1 MDFLEIFSS
10 KSLLATALMIVAFLV
25 AVIGHEIMHGYVAFR
40 YGDDTAQKMGR
51 LTINPIKH
59 IDPIGSV
66 ALPLVLF
73 FVQAPFLFGWAKP
86 VPINMNYIIQRW
98 GYGAGIAVSLAGVI
112 YNLVLALILSVLLSS
127 LFSSD
132 ESGIFGQIIVALV
145 VNLIVY
151 NIVLGVF
158 NLWPIPPL
166 DGAHA
171 LSLFCLKIG
180 SKTIPRFFARISP
193 YGTIIIL
200 LVLATPASQIF
211 FVPMQFLQNFL
222 LT

>member
-1 MDFLEIFSS
+1 MDFLEFFSS
-10 KSLLATALMIVAFLV
+10 KSLISVALMTVAFLV
-25 AVIGHEIMHGYVAFR
+25 AVIGHEMMHGYVAFR
-40 YGDDTAQKMGR
+40 YGDDTAKRMGR

-59 IDPIGSV
+59 IDLIGSIL
-66 ALPLVLF
+66 LPLILF

-86 VPINMNYIIQRW
+86 VPIDMNYIIHRR
-98 GYGAGIAVSLAGVI
+98 GYGAGIAVSLAGVA
-112 YNLVLALILSVLLSS
+112 YNLVLALALSVLVSV
-127 LFSSD
+127 FY
-132 ESGIFGQIIVALV
+132 SGDQGIIGQVLVAFI

-151 NIVLGVF
+151 NIILGVF

-166 DGAHA
+166 DGSHA

-180 SKTIPRFFARISP
+180 SEMIPKFFARISP

-200 LVLATPASQIF
+200 FILATPLSQIF
-211 FVPMQFLQNFL
+211 FVPMRFLQDFL